1 VNQAATRRG
10 RETRLARARARS
22 SRRTPRPSWHRVS
35 PRSRILEALARRR
48 RRRQIAKKLST
59 AEIEA
64 AYDLIAEGID
74 RAGEGKAQLFL
85 AKLALVLANL
95 TGDLAAVR
103 LAVDAAL
110 KDL

>member
-1 VNQAATRRG
+1 M
-10 RETRLARARARS
+10 
-22 SRRTPRPSWHRVS
+22 
-35 PRSRILEALARRR
+35 
-48 RRRQIAKKLST
+48 IAKKLST

-74 RAGEGKAQLFL
+74 LAGEGKAQLFL
-85 AKLALVLANL
+85 AKLSFALANL

-103 LAVDAAL
+103 QAVDAAL

>member
-1 VNQAATRRG
+1 MIPKN
-10 RETRLARARARS
+10 
-22 SRRTPRPSWHRVS
+22 
-35 PRSRILEALARRR
+35 
-48 RRRQIAKKLST
+48 LST

-74 RAGEGKAQLFL
+74 RAGDGKAQLFL
-85 AKLALVLANL
+85 AKLSLLLANL

-103 LAVDAAL
+103 QAVDAAL

>member
-1 VNQAATRRG
+1 MIPKN
-10 RETRLARARARS
+10 
-22 SRRTPRPSWHRVS
+22 
-35 PRSRILEALARRR
+35 
-48 RRRQIAKKLST
+48 LST

-74 RAGEGKAQLFL
+74 RAGDGKAQLFL
-85 AKLALVLANL
+85 AKLSLVLANL

-103 LAVDAAL
+103 QAVDAAL

>member
-1 VNQAATRRG
+1 LIPKN
-10 RETRLARARARS
+10 
-22 SRRTPRPSWHRVS
+22 
-35 PRSRILEALARRR
+35 
-48 RRRQIAKKLST
+48 LST

-85 AKLALVLANL
+85 AKLSLVLANL

-103 LAVDAAL
+103 QSVDAAL
-110 KDL
+110 RDL

>member
-1 VNQAATRRG
+1 MIPKN
-10 RETRLARARARS
+10 
-22 SRRTPRPSWHRVS
+22 
-35 PRSRILEALARRR
+35 
-48 RRRQIAKKLST
+48 LST

-85 AKLALVLANL
+85 AKLSLVLANL
-95 TGDLAAVR
+95 TGDLASVR
-103 LAVDAAL
+103 QAVDAAL

>member
-1 VNQAATRRG
+1 MIPKN
-10 RETRLARARARS
+10 
-22 SRRTPRPSWHRVS
+22 
-35 PRSRILEALARRR
+35 
-48 RRRQIAKKLST
+48 LST

-85 AKLALVLANL
+85 AKLSLVLANL

-103 LAVDAAL
+103 QSVDAAL
-110 KDL
+110 RDL